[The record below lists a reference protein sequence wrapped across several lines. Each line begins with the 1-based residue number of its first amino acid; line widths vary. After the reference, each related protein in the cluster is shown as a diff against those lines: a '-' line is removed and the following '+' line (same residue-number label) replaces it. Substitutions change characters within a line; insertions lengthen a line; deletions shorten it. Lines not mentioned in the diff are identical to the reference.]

1 MYWSFFSG
9 KKAKSLRLFGVD
21 ELFLLLYLLSMYK
34 HKTKYKLLMLRT
46 YAQSFNSTTKTNLP
60 IHIQTKFK
68 KK

>member
-1 MYWSFFSG
+1 
-9 KKAKSLRLFGVD
+9 
-21 ELFLLLYLLSMYK
+21 MYK